1 MNYRGIIFDLDGTLA
16 DSFPAIHESLV
27 LAMKGTGVSPWD
39 FKDTKGHVGH
49 GIEHLVECA
58 VGGELK
64 DKALEIFR
72 EDYGKNCQH
81 RTPLLPGV
89 AEVLPG
95 LRTKGYLLAVATN
108 KPLLFTNR
116 ILEHL
121 GIRQHLDAVFGPDLV
136 ARPKPHP
143 DMIMAIREQLQLTK
157 EECVYLGDM
166 PLDVET
172 ASQAGVGCML
182 VSTGA
187 YSYSQL
193 LEQVSVPV
201 LKSLAEL
208 PDFLKSN

>member
-1 MNYRGIIFDLDGTLA
+1 MSYRGIIFDLDGTLV
-16 DSFPAIHESLV
+16 DSFPAIHESLIM
-27 LAMKGTGVSPWD
+27 AMKGSGVSPWD

-58 VGGELK
+58 VGTELK

-72 EDYGKNCQH
+72 NDYGKNCQH

-89 AEVLPG
+89 GEVLAS
-95 LRTKGYLLAVATN
+95 LRTKGYLMAVATN
-108 KPLLFTNR
+108 KPLFFTNP

-121 GIRQHLDAVFGPDLV
+121 GIREHLHAVFGPDV
-136 ARPKPHP
+136 VDRPKPHP
-143 DMIMAIREQLQLTK
+143 DMIMAILDQLRLTR

-172 ASQAGVGCML
+172 ASRAGVGCA
-182 VSTGA
+182 VVPTGA

-193 LEQVSVPV
+193 LQEVSVPV
-201 LKSLAEL
+201 LKSFSEL
-208 PDFLKSN
+208 PDFLEGD